1 MSESSIHEVDSG
13 PFRLDAPNSRLLR
26 EGKPVALTP
35 KAFDVLRYLTS
46 QPDRLVTKR
55 ELLSEVW
62 PDVFVSDASIKVCVR
77 EIRKALRD
85 STKVPKY
92 IETVHRR
99 GYRFIAPVAAAKNQ
113 SRRMA
118 ELAEAPRTS
127 DQLLVG
133 RESEVRRL
141 REQLKKMVE
150 GQRQCVFVTGGPGR
164 GKTALIEA
172 FFDEG
177 PRELHRGVSGVVG
190 HWFAQFCGGEPYMT
204 RGGG

>member
-1 MSESSIHEVDSG
+1 MHEPLIHEVDFG

-26 EGKPVALTP
+26 DGKPVALTP

-55 ELLSEVW
+55 ELLSAVW

-99 GYRFIAPVAAAKNQ
+99 GYRFIAPVSAAKKEGFK
-113 SRRMA
+113 RVIDEA
-118 ELAEAPRTS
+118 ETERGFG
-127 DQLLVG
+127 QLLVG
-133 RESEVRRL
+133 RESEIRRL
-141 REQLKKMVE
+141 REQLKKTVE
-150 GQRQCVFVTGGPGR
+150 GDRQCVFVT
-164 GKTALIEA
+164 
-172 FFDEG
+172 
-177 PRELHRGVSGVVG
+177 
-190 HWFAQFCGGEPYMT
+190 
-204 RGGG
+204 

>member
-1 MSESSIHEVDSG
+1 MSELLIHQVDSG

-55 ELLSEVW
+55 ELLSAVW

-99 GYRFIAPVAAAKNQ
+99 GGWVIRAGAG
-113 SRRMA
+113 A
-118 ELAEAPRTS
+118 E
-127 DQLLVG
+127 
-133 RESEVRRL
+133 
-141 REQLKKMVE
+141 KE
-150 GQRQCVFVTGGPGR
+150 GV
-164 GKTALIEA
+164 
-172 FFDEG
+172 
-177 PRELHRGVSGVVG
+177 
-190 HWFAQFCGGEPYMT
+190 
-204 RGGG
+204 